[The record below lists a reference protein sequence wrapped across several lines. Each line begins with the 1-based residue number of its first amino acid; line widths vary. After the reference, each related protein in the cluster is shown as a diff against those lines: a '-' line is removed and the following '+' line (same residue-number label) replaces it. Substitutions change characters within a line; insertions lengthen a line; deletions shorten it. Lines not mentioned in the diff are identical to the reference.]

1 MTPVA
6 EPEAKPVRAWDLLLQ
21 SESVHKYSR
30 DHDIS
35 DTTLRERVKMEMVIR
50 PRKILSHS
58 KRETILRVDLGFR
71 LDLSLAA
78 SSTGGVL
85 TETSCVDL

>member
-1 MTPVA
+1 MH
-6 EPEAKPVRAWDLLLQ
+6 KDL
-21 SESVHKYSR
+21 R

-35 DTTLRERVKMEMVIR
+35 ETTLRERVKMEMVTR

-58 KRETILRVDLGFR
+58 KPETILRVGLGFR

-78 SSTGGVL
+78 SSTGVVL
-85 TETSCVDL
+85 TEASCVDVRGDILRAPSRWAWR